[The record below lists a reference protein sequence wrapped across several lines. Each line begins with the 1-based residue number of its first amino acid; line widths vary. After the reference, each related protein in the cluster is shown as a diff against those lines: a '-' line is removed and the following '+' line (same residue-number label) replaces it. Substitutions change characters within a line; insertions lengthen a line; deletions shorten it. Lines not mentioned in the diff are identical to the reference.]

1 MNSMKRVGE
10 QMLGGEQEE
19 NPHGG
24 SAEGRREWGM
34 PDMEVLPGPAAEEA
48 RGGGHQR
55 VEVPLGFAD
64 GQSIGGAVYQWRG
77 AGSAVG
83 QGGAGSAVAY
93 QSGAGGVV
101 YQSGAG
107 GAVGQGA
114 VGSAVGWSGAGSAVV
129 KSGAGSAADQSGAG
143 GAACQSGVGLEQR
156 KWSSVP
162 DWRSPGADTSS
173 LGRGDGA
180 AGSDVQ
186 LQGMEPGHA
195 GARVKSQNFETSS
208 QKSVSFEIAEKMHKV
223 WTFQSG
229 EGETPSEKTPS
240 HVSVDLLENI
250 PVETKTNLSGYLGGE
265 LKQIRTSVQI
275 C

>member
-1 MNSMKRVGE
+1 M
-10 QMLGGEQEE
+10 
-19 NPHGG
+19 
-24 SAEGRREWGM
+24 
-34 PDMEVLPGPAAEEA
+34 
-48 RGGGHQR
+48 
-55 VEVPLGFAD
+55 
-64 GQSIGGAVYQWRG
+64 
-77 AGSAVG
+77 
-83 QGGAGSAVAY
+83 
-93 QSGAGGVV
+93 
-101 YQSGAG
+101 
-107 GAVGQGA
+107 
-114 VGSAVGWSGAGSAVV
+114 
-129 KSGAGSAADQSGAG
+129 
-143 GAACQSGVGLEQR
+143 GLEQR

-223 WTFQSG
+223 WTFQPG

>member
-1 MNSMKRVGE
+1 
-10 QMLGGEQEE
+10 
-19 NPHGG
+19 
-24 SAEGRREWGM
+24 M

-64 GQSIGGAVYQWRG
+64 GQSIGGAVYQQSG
-77 AGSAVG
+77 AGSAVGQGATGSAVG
-83 QGGAGSAVAY
+83 QGGAGSAA
-93 QSGAGGVV
+93 V

-107 GAVGQGA
+107 SAVGQGA
-114 VGSAVGWSGAGSAVV
+114 AGSAVGWSGAGSAV
-129 KSGAGSAADQSGAG
+129 DQSGAG
-143 GAACQSGVGLEQR
+143 GAVGQSGVGLEQR

-162 DWRSPGADTSS
+162 DWKSPGADTSS

-250 PVETKTNLSGYLGGE
+250 PVKTKTNLSGYLGGE